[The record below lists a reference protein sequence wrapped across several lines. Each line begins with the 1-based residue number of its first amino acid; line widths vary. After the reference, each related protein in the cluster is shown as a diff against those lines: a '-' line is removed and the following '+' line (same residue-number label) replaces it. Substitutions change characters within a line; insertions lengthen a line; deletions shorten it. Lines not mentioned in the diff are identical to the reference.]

1 MRGLDEVIGK
11 IASLG
16 MMPSLCTACYREGRS
31 GVNFKY
37 LAQSRSMEEICYEN
51 ALLSLKE
58 YVEDSATG
66 EVKEQLEKLLKE
78 ELEKNIIG
86 LADKFKAIEN
96 GERDLHI

>member
-31 GVNFKY
+31 GENFKH
-37 LAQSRSMEEICYEN
+37 LAQSRNIKEFCYEN

-66 EVKEQLEKLLKE
+66 EVKDQLEKLLKE
-78 ELEKNIIG
+78 ELTKNSNG
-86 LADKFKAIEN
+86 LADKFKAIEK
-96 GERDLHI
+96 GERDVHV